1 MISKVFG
8 HPVDNQ
14 TRCVHYHSP
23 TDVIAIKFKC
33 CDQYFPCYS
42 CHEETADHKAV
53 RWEKSEF
60 DKVAILCGVCQS
72 ELTINQYL
80 NCDNSCPHCG
90 ARFNPGCANHY
101 PLYFDMEK

>member
-1 MISKVFG
+1 MKVFG
-8 HPVDNQ
+8 QTLDNQ

-23 TDVIAIKFKC
+23 LDVIAIKFKC

-42 CHEETADHKAV
+42 CHEETVDHEAV

-60 DKVAILCGVCQS
+60 DKPAVLCGVCKT

-80 NCDNSCPHCG
+80 NSNNTCPNCE
-90 ARFNPGCANHY
+90 ARFNPGCANHH
-101 PLYFDMEK
+101 PLYFEIEN